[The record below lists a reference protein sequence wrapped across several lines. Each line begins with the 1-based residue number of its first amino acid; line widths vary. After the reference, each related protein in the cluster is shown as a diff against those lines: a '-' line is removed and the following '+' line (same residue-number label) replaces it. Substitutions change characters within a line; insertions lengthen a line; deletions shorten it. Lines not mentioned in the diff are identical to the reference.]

1 MHANVN
7 GAKLSFDIEGD
18 GQLVPDGSAMVERP
32 VLFLLHGGPGH
43 DHSYFKPWLSPL
55 ARRFQLVYLD
65 HRGNGRSERTGT
77 HTYNYEQMAAD
88 IDGLRTYLGL
98 DRINLLGHSFG
109 GMLALTYAV
118 KYQHNLEK
126 LVIASSTA
134 SRNESLVEAR
144 QNAAARATPEQKAIV
159 NKLYD
164 AQITTQEEFVEWWR
178 VCLPMFYRNPD
189 PGQIAAE
196 LDRTVF
202 AFEVSQYMGRHETPS
217 YDMRSRLA
225 EITVPTLVIGGRHDW
240 VTPPSQSIVIAEGI
254 PDARLFI
261 QENSGHF
268 GFAED
273 QDEYLQTL
281 TKFLHG

>member
-1 MHANVN
+1 M
-7 GAKLSFDIEGD
+7 
-18 GQLVPDGSAMVERP
+18 
-32 VLFLLHGGPGH
+32 
-43 DHSYFKPWLSPL
+43 SPL

-77 HTYNYEQMAAD
+77 HTYNYDQMAAD
-88 IDGLRTYLGL
+88 IDCLRTYLGL
-98 DRINLLGHSFG
+98 DRINVLGHSFG

-134 SRNESLVEAR
+134 SRNESLVEAM

-178 VCLPMFYRNPD
+178 GVPADVLPRPGPD
-189 PGQIAAE
+189 QTAAE

-217 YDMRSRLA
+217 YDMRSRPP
-225 EITVPTLVIGGRHDW
+225 EITVRTLVIGGRHDW

-254 PDARLFI
+254 PDTQLFI
-261 QENSGHF
+261 QENAGHF

-273 QDEYLQTL
+273 QDEYLRTL
-281 TKFLHG
+281 EKFLLG